1 AQRSSAPGRARTR
14 RAPPLECVAMLAL
27 GRLLVVLAWLAA
39 AAAFLLPE
47 THRWAATGRMLFF
60 VLLVVHGLEAI
71 LFLPRLRAA
80 GGSPA
85 GRGARPRRSGSLP
98 IGPRRRPPARWRG
111 AAGPG
116 LALRGKFGNLR
127 PPMAL
132 RVGIVGLPNVG
143 KSTLFNALTAS
154 GIAAEN

>member
-1 AQRSSAPGRARTR
+1 
-14 RAPPLECVAMLAL
+14 MLAL

-80 GGSPA
+80 GGSLA
-85 GRGARPRRSGSLP
+85 GHVARTLLFGFLHIGTLPRT
-98 IGPRRRPPARWRG
+98 PAR
-111 AAGPG
+111 
-116 LALRGKFGNLR
+116 
-127 PPMAL
+127 
-132 RVGIVGLPNVG
+132 
-143 KSTLFNALTAS
+143 
-154 GIAAEN
+154 